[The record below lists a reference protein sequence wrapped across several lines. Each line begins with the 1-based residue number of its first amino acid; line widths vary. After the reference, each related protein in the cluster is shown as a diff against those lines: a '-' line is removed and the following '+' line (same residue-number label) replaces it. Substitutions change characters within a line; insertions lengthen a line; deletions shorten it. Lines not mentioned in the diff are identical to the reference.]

1 MQGTSTFTKSA
12 LHSRCHTLPL
22 LLLLGP
28 FLYNISAHS
37 MIVSSDTAIA
47 LAFGLLSTIIGLL
60 GLLVG
65 YLTLRAMPL
74 GRYATREPPHISSF

>member
-1 MQGTSTFTKSA
+1 
-12 LHSRCHTLPL
+12 
-22 LLLLGP
+22 
-28 FLYNISAHS
+28 